1 MDDIT
6 LGQYL
11 EGESIWGR
19 ILTLVTV
26 PELGLIGADVLD
38 KNLILNHGDK
48 NIFYK
53 TILMSLEDVAKDI
66 GFNYEQKWKDLIS
79 IETLNINIGAD
90 NTHKISE
97 TLTHA
102 ETRINTQESINKVSA
117 FNTDELIANDGSNS
131 NNSDDIDY
139 SKVKTLT
146 DENLSLQTAFNNL
159 SLKQKNIIIR
169 TVNNDIAS
177 LLTLDIY

>member
-6 LGQYL
+6 LSQYL
-11 EGESIWGR
+11 DGESIWWR
-19 ILTLVTV
+19 VLALVAI
-26 PELGLIGADVLD
+26 PELGSIGADALD

-53 TILMSLEDVAKDI
+53 IPLMGLDDVARDI
-66 GFNYEQKWKDLIS
+66 GYNYEKKWKDLIS
-79 IETLNINIGAD
+79 IESLNINIGAD

-97 TLTHA
+97 TLNHA
-102 ETRINTQESINKVSA
+102 ETRINTQENINKVSA
-117 FNTDELIANDGSNS
+117 FNTNELLTNDGSNS

-139 SKVKTLT
+139 NKVRTLT
-146 DENLSLQTAFNNL
+146 DENLSLETAFNNL
-159 SLKQKNIIIR
+159 SLSQKNIIIR
-169 TVNNDIAS
+169 TVNNDISS

>member
-6 LGQYL
+6 LSQYL
-11 EGESIWGR
+11 DGESIWGR
-19 ILTLVTV
+19 ILALVTV

-53 TILMSLEDVAKDI
+53 IPLMGLDGVTKDI
-66 GFNYEQKWKDLIS
+66 GFNYEKKWKDLIS
-79 IETLNINIGAD
+79 IESLNLNIGAD

-97 TLTHA
+97 TLNHA
-102 ETRINTQESINKVSA
+102 ETRINTQENINKVSA
-117 FNTDELIANDGSNS
+117 FNTDELLANDGSNS

-139 SKVKTLT
+139 NKTRVST
-146 DENLSLQTAFNNL
+146 DETLSLQTAFNNL
-159 SLKQKNIIIR
+159 NEKQKNIIIR

>member
-6 LGQYL
+6 LSQYL
-11 EGESIWGR
+11 VGKSIWGR
-19 ILTLVTV
+19 ILAYVTV
-26 PELGLIGADVLD
+26 PQLGLIGAGVLD

-53 TILMSLEDVAKDI
+53 IPLMGLDDVAKDI
-66 GFNYEQKWKDLIS
+66 KFNYEKKWKDLIS
-79 IETLNINIGAD
+79 IESLNINIGAD

-102 ETRINTQESINKVSA
+102 ETRTNTQENINKVSA
-117 FNTDELIANDGSNS
+117 FNTVELLTNDGSNS

-146 DENLSLQTAFNNL
+146 DENLSLETAFNNL
-159 SLKQKNIIIR
+159 SLSQKNIIIR

>member
-6 LGQYL
+6 LSQYL
-11 EGESIWGR
+11 DGKSIWGR
-19 ILTLVTV
+19 ILALVTV
-26 PELGLIGADVLD
+26 PELGLIGANVLD

-53 TILMSLEDVAKDI
+53 IPLMGLDDVVKDI
-66 GFNYEQKWKDLIS
+66 GFNYEKKWKDLIS
-79 IETLNINIGAD
+79 IKSLNINIGAD

-97 TLTHA
+97 TLNHA
-102 ETRINTQESINKVSA
+102 ETRINTQVNINKVSA
-117 FNTDELIANDGSNS
+117 FNTDELLANDGSNS
-131 NNSDDIDY
+131 NNNDDIDY

-146 DENLSLQTAFNNL
+146 DENLSLETAFNNL

>member
-6 LGQYL
+6 LRQYL
-11 EGESIWGR
+11 DGKSIWGR
-19 ILTLVTV
+19 VLPLVLI
-26 PELGLIGADVLD
+26 PELGSIGAVVLD

-53 TILMSLEDVAKDI
+53 IPLMGLDDIAKDI
-66 GFNYEQKWKDLIS
+66 GFNYKKKWEDLIS
-79 IETLNINIGAD
+79 IKSLNLNIGAD

-102 ETRINTQESINKVSA
+102 ETRINTQENINKVSA
-117 FNTDELIANDGSNS
+117 FNTDGLLANDGSNS

-146 DENLSLQTAFNNL
+146 DENLSLETAFNNL
-159 SLKQKNIIIR
+159 SLSQKNIIIR
-169 TVNNDIAS
+169 TVNNDISS